1 MIREFNSN
9 DLEQIN
15 EIGLQINTNFKQL
28 YNLDYVIKQDYT
40 HIYVYEENNVILRFL
55 HIENHFEVTDIINIV
70 TKLGYHKKG
79 IATKLM
85 QYLLDNDEYE
95 RIMLEVR
102 KSNDEALNLYK
113 KFAFK
118 QINIRKNYYGNEDAI
133 IMERKM
139 NNE

>member
-1 MIREFNSN
+1 MIRESNSN

-40 HIYVYEENNVILRFL
+40 HIYVYEENNVILGFL